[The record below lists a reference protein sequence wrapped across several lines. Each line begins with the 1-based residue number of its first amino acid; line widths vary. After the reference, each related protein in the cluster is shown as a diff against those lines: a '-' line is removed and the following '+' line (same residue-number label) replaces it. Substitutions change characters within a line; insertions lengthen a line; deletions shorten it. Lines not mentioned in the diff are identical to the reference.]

1 MNTLEKLP
9 ERMTALASQIV
20 QLRTELRDGFS
31 AIRQEV
37 RAGDGE
43 TRQVL
48 REEMRAGEEET
59 RTLMRVL
66 HEDVVNRIALIGE
79 ARRPP
84 KKR

>member
-1 MNTLEKLP
+1 MNRLERLP

-20 QLRTELRDGFS
+20 QLRTEMRDESS

-37 RAGDGE
+37 RAGDEE
-43 TRQVL
+43 TRRVL
-48 REEMRAGEEET
+48 RAEMRAGDEET

-79 ARRPP
+79 VRRPS